1 MKFFAGIAKIAGTTG
16 IVAIAA
22 AIFLLTALSGCA
34 PSKTDISSVFS
45 YNFSLINPPTGTLSF
60 EDKDLRFTFSP
71 ERDYMK
77 VVFTNKSARPVK
89 VFWEEA
95 LYVDKDGS
103 SHTLV
108 AKNAGHKD
116 RDSNSDGKK
125 PQEPATIA
133 PGAQLTEWLMPRD
146 NIRPWLIGSRVEP
159 MFPRLSNPVIID
171 SWDRTAFKVMLP
183 MKVNGEAKTYEFEF
197 RVKTR

>member
-1 MKFFAGIAKIAGTTG
+1 MKFFAGIAEVTEIVG
-16 IVAIAA
+16 IVAIAG
-22 AIFLLTALSGCA
+22 AIFLLTTLSGCA
-34 PSKTDISSVFS
+34 PSKTDISRVFS
-45 YNFSLINPPTGTLSF
+45 YNFSLVNPPTGTLRF

-77 VVFTNKSARPVK
+77 VVFTNKSARPIK

-116 RDSNSDGKK
+116 SDSKK

-146 NIRPWLIGSRVEP
+146 NIRPGLIGSRVEP
-159 MFPRLSNPVIID
+159 MFPRLSNPEIID
-171 SWDRTAFKVMLP
+171 SWDRTAFKVTLP
-183 MKVNGEAKTYEFEF
+183 MEVNGETKSYEFEF

>member
-1 MKFFAGIAKIAGTTG
+1 MKFFAEVTEIVG
-16 IVAIAA
+16 IVAIAG

-34 PSKTDISSVFS
+34 PSKTDISRVFS
-45 YNFSLINPPTGTLSF
+45 YNFSLVNPPTGTLSF

-77 VVFTNKSARPVK
+77 VVFINKSARPVK

-95 LYVDKDGS
+95 LYVDKDGL

-116 RDSNSDGKK
+116 SDSKK
-125 PQEPATIA
+125 PQEPTTIA

-146 NIRPWLIGSRVEP
+146 NIRPGLIGSRVEP
-159 MFPRLSNPVIID
+159 MFPRLSNPEIID
-171 SWDRTAFKVMLP
+171 SWDRTAFKVTLP
-183 MKVNGEAKTYEFEF
+183 MEVNGEAKTYEFEF